1 MAWKQFRG
9 ASQVALVVKIL
20 PAVQKMQETWV
31 QSLGGEDPLE
41 EQVATHASILA
52 WQIPWTGGGWR
63 ATVHEVAK
71 C

>member
-1 MAWKQFRG
+1 MRETK
-9 ASQVALVVKIL
+9 
-20 PAVQKMQETWV
+20 ETWV

-41 EQVATHASILA
+41 EEVATHASILA

-71 C
+71 CWTQHIDYALMPHPEKVFF